1 MRIIISFLFLL
12 FVASTYAQTE
22 TDQQLAQHYY
32 MNGEFEKART
42 YYEKL
47 YEKDPSKL
55 NFSRLYECI
64 DRANDTKEAEKLIKK
79 QLSANR
85 NDLEYPVLLGQFYE
99 NNNEPAKGQKI
110 YDDLIDDLKQALA

>member
-1 MRIIISFLFLL
+1 MRITISFLFLL
-12 FVASTYAQTE
+12 CATLTFAQTE

-55 NFSRLYECI
+55 NFNRLYECI
-64 DRANDTKEAEKLIKK
+64 EHANDTKEAEKLIKK

-99 NNNEPAKGQKI
+99 NNNVSVPKTIQKRKAFTFI
-110 YDDLIDDLKQALA
+110 LENL